1 MGYIYLT
8 GIFPHCST
16 SGYKYL
22 LVSYKYNYNAI
33 LVEPLKKCQE
43 KTIAY
48 GWEKIDQQFVT
59 AGFQPHT
66 YVLYNEV
73 SNTLKKSFEKYTVN
87 YQLLPPHSHRE
98 NKSELSIRNFKDH
111 FKAVFD
117 TLDPDFPIANWG
129 IMFTQAVIT
138 MKISAHT

>member
-1 MGYIYLT
+1 M
-8 GIFPHCST
+8 PR
-16 SGYKYL
+16 
-22 LVSYKYNYNAI
+22 
-33 LVEPLKKCQE
+33 

-48 GWEKIDQQFVT
+48 WWEKIDQQFVT
-59 AGFQPHT
+59 EGFQPHT

-98 NKSELSIRNFKDH
+98 NKSERSIRNFKDH

-117 TLDPDFPIANWG
+117 TLDPDFPIAHWG
-129 IMFTQAVIT
+129 IMLTQAVIT
-138 MKISAHT
+138 MKISVYTYIFGDYNFNTTPISPPSIKVVVHSNPDQLLTWDLNV